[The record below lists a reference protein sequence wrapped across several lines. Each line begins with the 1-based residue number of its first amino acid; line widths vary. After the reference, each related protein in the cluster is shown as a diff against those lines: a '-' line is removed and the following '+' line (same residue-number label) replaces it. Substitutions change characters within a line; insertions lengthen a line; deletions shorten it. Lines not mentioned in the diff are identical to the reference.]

1 MIISTIG
8 TSYSATVL
16 QCTHPEV
23 KVYDSMYMLASEHII
38 AQTAFILY
46 TNHPTMKL
54 LYMDTGVNVIVACL
68 RLPLL
73 QLWCLGTWYKFF

>member
-1 MIISTIG
+1 MTISTIG
-8 TSYSATVL
+8 TRYSATVL

-23 KVYDSMYMLASEHII
+23 KVYDSMYMLANEYNII

-46 TNHPTMKL
+46 TNHPAMKL

-73 QLWCLGTWYKFF
+73 QLWCLGNNLV